1 MYLVTDVFSDGFLVT
16 DAVVIFFGTEIALE
30 KAQVS
35 VDTSHSLPL
44 TLAYSFPLTWALG
57 VACKTCKSS
66 RGWR

>member
-1 MYLVTDVFSDGFLVT
+1 VT

-44 TLAYSFPLTWALG
+44 TLAYSFPLTWTLG